1 MFVLISGASGSG
13 KSTIIDK
20 VIEHFD
26 GKMALLPSST
36 SRKKRE
42 GEVEGRNYYYLT
54 EKEFEDAIGRGEFIE
69 HQKVFENGHYYGV
82 SRLRYKDYSK
92 RFPLLIKD
100 VDVLGV
106 QNIKNEKDIDTLSI
120 YIDAG
125 SDEVVRERLKK
136 RGDDPVDIE
145 IRIKR
150 KDFEDGFKDK
160 YDYVVL
166 NDDLNNAIIKTIE
179 IVEKELTKRGK

>member
-1 MFVLISGASGSG
+1 MFVLVSGASGSG
-13 KSTIIDK
+13 KSTIIEK
-20 VIEHFD
+20 VIEHYN
-26 GKMALLPSST
+26 GQMALLPSST
-36 SRKKRE
+36 SRKIRAGEIE
-42 GEVEGRNYYYLT
+42 GKNYYYLT
-54 EKEFEDAIGRGEFIE
+54 AEEFEDAIIRGEFIE

-82 SRLRYKDYSK
+82 SRIRYNDYSK

-106 QNIKNEKDIDTLSI
+106 EKIKGEKDIDSVSI

-125 SDEVVRERLKK
+125 SDDVVRERLTK

-166 NDDLNNAIIKTIE
+166 NDDINKAIKQTIKNI
-179 IVEKELTKRGK
+179 EKEIERRK

>member
-13 KSTIIDK
+13 KSTIINA
-20 VIEHFD
+20 VIDYFK
-26 GKMALLPSST
+26 GKMAILPSST
-36 SRKKRE
+36 SRKIRP
-42 GEVEGRNYYYLT
+42 GEVEGQNYYYLT
-54 EKEFEDAIGRGEFIE
+54 EKEFEDAIKNGEFIE
-69 HQKVFENGHYYGV
+69 FQKVFENGHYYGV
-82 SRLRYKDYSK
+82 SRHRYNDYSK

-106 QNIKNEKDIDTLSI
+106 ESIKKEKDIDSISI

-125 SDEVVRERLKK
+125 SDDVVRERLTK

-150 KDFEDGFKDK
+150 KDFEDGFKHK

-166 NDDLNNAIIKTIE
+166 NDDVNKAIKQTIE
-179 IVEKELTKRGK
+179 NIEKEIERRK